1 MRGTGR
7 FRRQSDIR
15 SPRPIFRVGPHTAT
29 PGPKQVDPGSM
40 TGSREAYYGPAFNT
54 SLTIHRAIIREQ
66 YLSLR
71 RFAPMPRFFI
81 DLHDGSQPIRDEVGF
96 DLPDLPAARAKVTR
110 IMSAIA
116 RDMLPDV
123 ERQDYVACVR
133 DGVGKVIYRARL
145 SLAAE
150 VVD

>member
-1 MRGTGR
+1 
-7 FRRQSDIR
+7 
-15 SPRPIFRVGPHTAT
+15 
-29 PGPKQVDPGSM
+29 
-40 TGSREAYYGPAFNT
+40 
-54 SLTIHRAIIREQ
+54 
-66 YLSLR
+66 
-71 RFAPMPRFFI
+71 MPRFFI
-81 DLHDGSQPIRDEVGF
+81 DLHDGSQPIHDEVGF

-133 DGVGKVIYRARL
+133 NGVGKVVYRARL

-150 VVD
+150 LVE